1 MTNQK
6 NNARRAKIGALIAGV
21 GIAFGLGGCDDSELA
36 GSGVAVAA
44 ESSLLPPVGIVRTPA
59 DCTRLLGL
67 ALKDTQ
73 ITAARIVPAS
83 GQIPE
88 YCQIEGG
95 VETVILFELAMPTT
109 AWNGRFFYVGGG
121 GYNGNIPDMTHALAR
136 GFAATSTDTG
146 HRGEHWDA
154 SALYNDP
161 QAQLNYAHRGA
172 HLVTEIAKEIVASY
186 YEDAPEKSYFLG
198 CSNGGKMGLMA
209 VQRYPEDFDGVVIGG
224 PVIDRTGLMMMF
236 DWSQRALLG
245 AEIPAYKLPAMERK
259 TLEVCDAVDGLA
271 DGVISRPDVCE
282 FDPAVMQCTGSDSA
296 ECLTAPQVDAW
307 RKILDGPRTADGEFS
322 YPGYFPGH
330 EDDYQAYV
338 TGLGVYH
345 GYPSSNYM
353 YMDNFMR
360 YFVFGPEYDAVLEF
374 DIERD
379 RDKLAPFIA
388 EQDADDP
395 DLRDYE
401 ARGGKLLIYNGWAD
415 HSTPPQRLI
424 DYYNEVAEVHGDD
437 ADAFARL
444 FLVPGFHHCS
454 GGPGPNVFGS
464 TGRPLVNL
472 NDPEKDVVG
481 AMVNWVENDVAP
493 DRIVA
498 TKFIDN
504 DSSAGIERT
513 RPVCPYPQYAR
524 YSGSGSIDDE
534 ANFTC
539 VDPQ

>member
-1 MTNQK
+1 MTSMTNGT
-6 NNARRAKIGALIAGV
+6 RFWRAAVVVAGAGIALGV
-21 GIAFGLGGCDDSELA
+21 GGCVDGEQASA
-36 GSGVAVAA
+36 GIAVAA
-44 ESSLLPPVGIVRTPA
+44 ESPLLPPVGIARTPV
-59 DCTRLLGL
+59 DCTRMLGL
-67 ALKDTQ
+67 DLKDTR

-83 GQIPE
+83 GQVPE

-95 VETVILFELAMPTT
+95 VETVILFEIAMPTT

-121 GYNGNIPDMTHALAR
+121 GYNGNIPNMTHALAR

-172 HLVTEIAKEIVASY
+172 HLVTAVAKEVVAAY
-186 YEDAPEKSYFLG
+186 YEEAAEKSYFLG

-259 TLEVCDAVDGLA
+259 TLAVCDAVDGLA
-271 DGVISRPDVCE
+271 DGVISRPDICE
-282 FDPAVMQCTGSDSA
+282 FDPAVMQCTGGDSA

-307 RKILDGPRTADGEFS
+307 RKILDGPRTADGQFS

-330 EDDYQAYV
+330 EDDYEAYV

-360 YFVFGPEYDAVLEF
+360 YFVFGPDYDAVLEF

-379 RDKLAPFIA
+379 RHKLAPFIA
-388 EQDADDP
+388 AQDADDP

-401 ARGGKLLIYNGWAD
+401 ARGGKLLMYNGWAD

-424 DYYNEVAEVHGDD
+424 DYYGAMRGVHGADT
-437 ADAFARL
+437 DAFARL
-444 FLVPGFHHCS
+444 FMVPGYHHCS
-454 GGPGPNVFGS
+454 GGPGPDVFGAG
-464 TGRPLVNL
+464 GRPLVNL

-481 AMVNWVENDVAP
+481 AIVNWVENGVAP
-493 DRIVA
+493 ERVDA
-498 TKFIDN
+498 TKYVAGN
-504 DSSAGIERT
+504 VAAGIERT
-513 RPVCPYPQYAR
+513 RPLCPYPQHAQ
-524 YSGSGSIDDE
+524 YSGTGSIDDA
-534 ANFTC
+534 ANFAC
-539 VDPQ
+539 VDP